1 MARGHDN
8 PIHGSALLSR
18 WFKSDSDQF
27 PPVGHTTLVVKDQ
40 GIPPKKCPKESGLG
54 IIVNLCPE
62 NFSSFLEVFGVFLLI
77 CILPWFCVPTRGFVY
92 LCTY

>member
-77 CILPWFCVPTRGFVY
+77 CILP
-92 LCTY
+92 